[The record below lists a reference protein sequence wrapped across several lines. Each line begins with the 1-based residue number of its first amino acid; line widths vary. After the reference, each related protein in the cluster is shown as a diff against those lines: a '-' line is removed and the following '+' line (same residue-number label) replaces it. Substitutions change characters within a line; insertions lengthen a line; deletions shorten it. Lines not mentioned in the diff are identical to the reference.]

1 MYTSRTFSL
10 SQYVWRAVSQ
20 RLCLRECTGGGVEEE
35 RKVQGFQLEER
46 RGEGERSEGVRD
58 GVREEVME

>member
-35 RKVQGFQLEER
+35 REVQGVQLEER
-46 RGEGERSEGVRD
+46 RGSEGVREL
-58 GVREEVME
+58 GSEVRE